1 MRRYGPE
8 ETGRRSLIRMRRVL
22 GVLLASV
29 VVAAA
34 GFAVASIASGAR
46 LLDILTGTTE
56 TTATTATTTTAPTT
70 TGAGGRTATVCHL
83 TGSKKH
89 PAVTITVAQNAVA
102 AVIKGGGHLGPCT
115 GTETSRTHV
124 KGSANGLGKGHTA
137 TTTTTTSAPVSTT
150 TTSSPSGQD
159 NGHGNNGS
167 GHGNNGSGHGR
178 GK

>member
-1 MRRYGPE
+1 
-8 ETGRRSLIRMRRVL
+8 MRRVL

-46 LLDILTGTTE
+46 LLDVLTGTTE
-56 TTATTATTTTAPTT
+56 TTATTTTPTT

-89 PAVTITVAQNAVA
+89 PAVTITVSQNAVA

-124 KGSANGLGKGHTA
+124 TGSANGLGKGHNT
-137 TTTTTTSAPVSTT
+137 TTTTTTSTTTTTAPASTT
-150 TTSSPSGQD
+150 TTSAPPGQD

>member
-1 MRRYGPE
+1 
-8 ETGRRSLIRMRRVL
+8 MRRVL

-46 LLDILTGTTE
+46 LLDVLTGTTG
-56 TTATTATTTTAPTT
+56 TTATTTTAPTT

-115 GTETSRTHV
+115 GTETSRKHV
-124 KGSANGLGKGHTA
+124 KGSANGLGKGHN
-137 TTTTTTSAPVSTT
+137 TTTTTTPTTTTAPASTT
-150 TTSSPSGQD
+150 TTSSPSGRD

-167 GHGNNGSGHGR
+167 GHGNNGSGHGK